1 MIGSIWVGVVGSRST
16 GCILMGPVLSDC
28 GVLLG
33 MTVNAQPPFSFEGDG
48 RAIPNGASLQVRG
61 RLALLPHEGSGLLA
75 FGRALVLRFLFRQQL
90 QKDSAPL
97 RIGRVGRVGKQPS
110 IEPDVLIVDELFHFS
125 AQRSGRHRQHFQIF
139 AGGLPFSDIGRM
151 TPA

>member
-16 GCILMGPVLSDC
+16 GCILMGPVVSDC

-33 MTVNAQPPFSFEGDG
+33 MTVNAQPAFSFEGDG
-48 RAIPNGASLQVRG
+48 RAIPSGASLQVCG

-90 QKDSAPL
+90 QKDPAPL
-97 RIGRVGRVGKQPS
+97 RIGRVGKQPS
-110 IEPDVLIVDELFHFS
+110 IEPDVLIVDELFHFP
-125 AQRSGRHRQHFQIF
+125 ALRSGRHRHTFSFSQEDVHF
-139 AGGLPFSDIGRM
+139 R
-151 TPA
+151 T

>member
-48 RAIPNGASLQVRG
+48 WAIPGDASLRVCGQ
-61 RLALLPHEGSGLLA
+61 LALLPHEGSGLPA
-75 FGRALVLRFLFRQQL
+75 FGRALVLRFLFRQQH
-90 QKDSAPL
+90 QKDSAPF
-97 RIGRVGRVGKQPS
+97 RIDRVGSVGKQPS
-110 IEPDVLIVDELFHFS
+110 IEPDVLIVDELFHFP
-125 AQRSGRHRQHFQIF
+125 ALRSGRHRRHFQLF
-139 AGGLPFSDIGRM
+139 ARGRPFSDIGR
-151 TPA
+151 